1 MANDCKSFYEYISTI
16 LPCANVV
23 DFSEK
28 KKLTNQ
34 HVMYM
39 FDRTQS
45 MFKWSGLPETIPAR
59 ILELYLQING
69 NACFAKHGDELFVY
83 TGGMGGEPD
92 VYYRPTIY
100 TVANPAQKFSK
111 NFKIG
116 VDCVVMPN
124 DSLYMGLLPLYSRY
138 ATMITET
145 ELSINI
151 MTINNRDMK
160 TYLANDDN
168 VRDAVVDYL
177 DKLKDGKQ
185 GAIVSNNRL
194 YEMLRVVTAGDSK
207 INSMQGLIELLQYAR
222 ASWFND
228 IGLNANYNMKRESL
242 NTTESQMN
250 NDALLP
256 LVDDMLSMRQEYA
269 EKVNEMFGTE
279 ISVDL
284 ASSWKDN
291 EEEINLEHESMDAD
305 SDKNENTDEIG
316 GENDEL
322 SSNDQ

>member
-1 MANDCKSFYEYISTI
+1 MANDCRSYYEYIFTI
-16 LPCANVV
+16 LPHADVV
-23 DFSEK
+23 DFSK
-28 KKLTNQ
+28 KEELTNQ

-59 ILELYLQING
+59 VLELYLQING
-69 NACFAKHGDELFVY
+69 NACFAKHNDELFVY

-100 TVANPAQKFSK
+100 TVANPAQHFSK

-168 VRDAVVDYL
+168 VRDAVVEYL
-177 DKLKDGKQ
+177 DNLKEGKQ

-194 YEMLRVVTAGDSK
+194 FEMLRVVSVGDSK

-256 LVDDMLSMRQEYA
+256 LVDNMLSMRQEYA

-291 EEEINLEHESMDAD
+291 EEEIDLEHESMNAD
-305 SDKNENTDEIG
+305 SDEQNTDEIG